1 MRIDVQFDDQP
12 GFTEAFLGLLVLQH
26 QSLRA
31 MEVVSR
37 HVYADLPDLN
47 EERMAV
53 LLDALRALPGF
64 VGLRQVTA
72 MPRELRL
79 RQLEAVIEAMP
90 DPVLAINNQGLVV
103 LSNSAAKASWGRQLA
118 GRPVDEVLAKQGW
131 DKADWQPGAEGGAEF
146 LDGEVDFA
154 GKPYLVERIPIP
166 NQGAIPNQG
175 PIQNQGQGG
184 EVGHAG
190 AVLVLRA
197 PRRLAALRDSAED
210 PSPPSARPAE
220 LAADRI
226 ADTAEDSLP
235 ASFADAQQA
244 FEAELLRRLFPRY
257 PSSRKLA
264 KRLKLSHTAVA
275 NKLRSHGIRRS
286 D

>member
-53 LLDALRALPGF
+53 LLAALRALPGF

-118 GRPVDEVLAKQGW
+118 GLPVDEVLTRQGW
-131 DKADWQPGAEGGAEF
+131 DKTDWQPGAEGGAEF
-146 LDGEVDFA
+146 LEGEVDFA

-166 NQGAIPNQG
+166 NQGPIPS
-175 PIQNQGQGG
+175 QGG
-184 EVGHAG
+184 EGGGHAG

-197 PRRLAALRDSAED
+197 PKRLAALRSSAEERE
-210 PSPPSARPAE
+210 PPVPPSARQTEPAAG
-220 LAADRI
+220 LI

-244 FEAELLRRLFPRY
+244 FEAELLRRLFPKY